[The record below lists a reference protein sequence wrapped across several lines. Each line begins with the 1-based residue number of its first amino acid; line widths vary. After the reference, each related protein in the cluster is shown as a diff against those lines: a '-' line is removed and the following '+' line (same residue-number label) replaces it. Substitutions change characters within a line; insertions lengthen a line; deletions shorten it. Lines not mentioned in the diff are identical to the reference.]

1 MKRKRRKSKSVQKK
15 ETITKILISLS
26 IIFIILIYIINNAS
40 FIRPLLWIISTILLT
55 AAFRVNKKMHIIRLF
70 IIFFCLFALSLAL
83 DGTIAALLKRIP
95 AYSYNITTNNKT
107 RVYNS
112 LGVRVWQCD
121 INKEEY
127 KVDVFYNKGYLCN
140 AEDLSAI
147 DSNSF
152 LNSIVENYDDYHNQ
166 YVKIVGK
173 VSKKNGHNYLEMQ
186 PYTESENKI
195 NGYVEFAN
203 NITLRAIFSPPEKE
217 LDNYDIYDEITI
229 IGKVKNLDKSSNQYV
244 IYMYETKV
252 VSTISLS
259 GYQIN
264 VVKEDTCSDKNKIY
278 STDTNDIYTYCIK
291 DIIVSYPD
299 SHNELV
305 DSLSSNK
312 ILIEDLYSDPNEV
325 LSNEDDNSALYKMD
339 NYNILVCDPEY
350 SKDIIIGPPNLNF
363 KSTKCIENQ

>member
-1 MKRKRRKSKSVQKK
+1 MKKKKRKSKSTQKK
-15 ETITKILISLS
+15 ETITKILISISL
-26 IIFIILIYIINNAS
+26 IFIILIYIINKAS
-40 FIRPLLWIISTILLT
+40 FIRPLLWIVSTILLT
-55 AAFRVNKKMHIIRLF
+55 AIFRVNKKMPIIKLF
-70 IIFFCLFALSLAL
+70 AIFLCLFALSLAL
-83 DGTIAALLKRIP
+83 DGTIAALLKKIH

-121 INKEEY
+121 ISKDEY
-127 KVDVFYNKGYLCN
+127 LVDVFYSKGYLCS

-147 DSNSF
+147 DSNAF

-173 VSKKNGHNYLEMQ
+173 VSKKNGQNYLEMQ

-195 NGYVEFAN
+195 NGYVEFAS

-229 IGKVKNLDKSSNQYV
+229 IGKVKNLDKSSSQYV

-259 GYQIN
+259 GYQISI
-264 VVKEDTCSDKNKIY
+264 VKEDKCSTKNKIF
-278 STDTNDIYTYCIK
+278 STDTNDIYTYCLK
-291 DIIVSYPD
+291 DVLVSYPD
-299 SHNELV
+299 SNNELI

-325 LSNEDDNSALYKMD
+325 LSNEDDESALYKMND
-339 NYNILVCDPEY
+339 YNILVCDPEY
-350 SKDIIIGPPNLNF
+350 SKDIIIGPPSLDF
-363 KSTKCIENQ
+363 KSTNCSENQ

>member
-1 MKRKRRKSKSVQKK
+1 MKRKKRKSRSVQKR

-40 FIRPLLWIISTILLT
+40 FIRPLLWIVSVVLLT
-55 AAFRVNKKMHIIRLF
+55 AVFRVNKKIHIVRLLMVF
-70 IIFFCLFALSLAL
+70 LCLFALSLAI

-121 INKEEY
+121 INKEEF

-152 LNSIVENYDDYHNQ
+152 LNSIVQNYDDYHNQ

-173 VSKKNGHNYLEMQ
+173 VSKKNGQNYLEMQ
-186 PYTESENKI
+186 PYTEGENKI

-229 IGKVKNLDKSSNQYV
+229 IGKVKNLDQSSTQYV
-244 IYMYETKV
+244 IYMYETKI

-264 VVKEDTCSDKNKIY
+264 IVKEDNCTDKNKLF
-278 STDTNDIYTYCIK
+278 TTETNDIYTYCLK
-291 DIIVSYPD
+291 DVIVSYSD
-299 SHNELV
+299 SNNELV

-312 ILIEDLYSDPNEV
+312 ILIEDLYSDPSEV
-325 LSNEDDNSALYKMD
+325 LSSDKDNSALYKMD

-350 SKDIIIGPPNLNF
+350 SKDIIIGPPSLNF
-363 KSTKCIENQ
+363 NSTKCNENQ